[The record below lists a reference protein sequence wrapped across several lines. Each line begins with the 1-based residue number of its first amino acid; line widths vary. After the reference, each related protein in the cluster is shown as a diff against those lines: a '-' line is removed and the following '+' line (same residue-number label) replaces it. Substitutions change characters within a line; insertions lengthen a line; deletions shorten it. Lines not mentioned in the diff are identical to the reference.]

1 MKILYSFLLLLFFA
15 SKANSQDRYSRIST
29 LYTYVQEAD
38 SLADKSQFTFY
49 LDKIGKDFTGRKETW
64 HYTLKNGRVVVFQV
78 KYYIQN
84 IEFNEVYYVMGE
96 QLVCSEE
103 YETRIL
109 PDDDRISFAGIYY
122 FDRTNILHRV
132 NLGTKTSFQGEWN
145 IGYDALDRFRTRY
158 AELKENLI
166 TRR

>member
-1 MKILYSFLLLLFFA
+1 MKILFGFLLLMLGA
-15 SKANSQDRYSRIST
+15 STARAQNHYSEVAS
-29 LYTYVQEAD
+29 LYEYVQEAD
-38 SLADKSQFTFY
+38 SLASRSQHTFY
-49 LDKIGKDFTGRKETW
+49 LDKIGKDYSGRKETW
-64 HYTLKNGRVVVFQV
+64 HYTLKNGRVMVFQV

-84 IEFNEVYYVMGE
+84 VEFNEVYYVMGE

-132 NLGTKTSFQGEWN
+132 NLGTKSTFQGKWN
-145 IGYDALDRFRTRY
+145 IGYDVLDRFRSRF
-158 AELKENLI
+158 AELKENLL